1 MIQIKARLAVKASA
15 PAHAPY
21 LRPVGNGAPLSTTAG
36 MQEVEQR
43 MEQLSRAVTQSWV
56 ILDVPDLL
64 IYKDRPK
71 PALAWTALS
80 RLAVE
85 WLQRCLDALPCKRR
99 LRLCVA

>member
-80 RLAVE
+80 RLAV
-85 WLQRCLDALPCKRR
+85 
-99 LRLCVA
+99 

>member
-85 WLQRCLDALPCKRR
+85 WLQRRLDALPCKRR